1 MPIPDLR
8 LRRAT
13 SDDAAAIGRV
23 QYDTWRS
30 SYRGLVPDAL
40 LDRLDPL
47 RWERLSARALAATD
61 PARVAYVAE
70 VGGEIV
76 GHVGAG
82 RERSGT
88 LREYPGEVYAI
99 YVRDTFQGRG
109 IGRAL
114 MRAAAAD
121 LVERGLTPIM
131 LWTLFANPRSRAF
144 YESLGGVVIGEKR
157 ETFEGHELH
166 EVGYG
171 WRDPAP
177 LLAAG

>member
-8 LRRAT
+8 IRRAT
-13 SDDAAAIGRV
+13 ADDAAAIGRV

-40 LDRLDPL
+40 LDGLDPL
-47 RWERLSARALAATD
+47 RWERLAARSLVAVD
-61 PARVAYVAE
+61 PARIAHVAE
-70 VGGEIV
+70 LDGEIV
-76 GHVGAG
+76 GHVSAG

-88 LREYPGEVYAI
+88 LPAYPGEIYAI
-99 YVRDTFQGRG
+99 YVRDAHQGQH
-109 IGRAL
+109 IGRRL

-121 LVERGLTPIM
+121 LVARALTPIM
-131 LWTLFANPRSRAF
+131 LWTLFDNPRSRGF
-144 YESLGGVVIGEKR
+144 YESLGGLVIGEKR

-177 LLAAG
+177 LLAAR